1 VAHGSVQVHRART
14 VRLRAAGTV
23 AYADG
28 ERLGPLPVE
37 ATCVPGALTVL
48 APA

>member
-1 VAHGSVQVHRART
+1 VRDPRVTVLRARE
-14 VRLRAAGTV
+14 VRIAAEGIM

-37 ATCVPGALTVL
+37 VSCVPGAVRLL
-48 APA
+48 C

>member
-1 VAHGSVQVHRART
+1 MLRGKLIT
-14 VRLRAAGTV
+14 VEANGQI

-37 ATCVPGALTVL
+37 VKVVPGALRVL
-48 APA
+48 AR